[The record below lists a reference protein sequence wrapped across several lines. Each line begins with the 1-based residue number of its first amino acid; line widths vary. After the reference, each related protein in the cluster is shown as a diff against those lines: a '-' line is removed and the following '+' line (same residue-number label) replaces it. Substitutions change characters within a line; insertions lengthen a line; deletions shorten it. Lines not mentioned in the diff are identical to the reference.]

1 MTRVLA
7 TSLSAA
13 AVLLCAT
20 SAFAQTDPTTP
31 AAPAKSKK
39 NIPPEIARGFYTEFD
54 FGTVLFLGGDAA
66 SNVQPGVMAGFGIG
80 SDLGR
85 YLKVEVR
92 MLNST
97 ADSTGTVYRET
108 GNVSIPDEVTD
119 RNPCPDNPEEACTT
133 APDVQVSLVTGG
145 IKGVYPLSER
155 LELQGLLA
163 GGVVLS
169 NPSPDQ
175 IFEFD
180 PDAQLVDP
188 TSVETGSSPICGFG
202 AGVEYYTRLRHFSV
216 GANAAVWL
224 VPGPGGMM
232 ATVFPTI
239 KYTF

>member
-1 MTRVLA
+1 
-7 TSLSAA
+7 
-13 AVLLCAT
+13 
-20 SAFAQTDPTTP
+20 
-31 AAPAKSKK
+31 
-39 NIPPEIARGFYTEFD
+39 
-54 FGTVLFLGGDAA
+54 
-66 SNVQPGVMAGFGIG
+66 MAGFGIG
-80 SDLGR
+80 TDLGR

-97 ADSTGTVYRET
+97 ADSSGTVYRET
-108 GNVSIPDEVTD
+108 GNVNIPDEVTE
-119 RNPCPDNPEEACTT
+119 RNPCPDDPATACTT

-155 LELQGLLA
+155 LEMQAIIA

-188 TSVETGSSPICGFG
+188 TSVETGSSPIFGFG
-202 AGVEYYTRLRHFSV
+202 GGIEYYTRLRHFSV

>member
-1 MTRVLA
+1 MIRVVS
-7 TSLSAA
+7 SLPFAA
-13 AVLLCAT
+13 AALFCA
-20 SAFAQTDPTTP
+20 SPAFAQAGDP
-31 AAPAKSKK
+31 ASAKQQL
-39 NIPPEIARGFYTEFD
+39 PEIERGFYTEFD

-66 SNVQPGVMAGFGIG
+66 DNVQPGVMAGFGFG
-80 SDLGR
+80 SDIGR
-85 YLKVEVR
+85 YLKVEFR

-97 ADSTGTVYRET
+97 ADSSGNVYRAV
-108 GNVSIPDEVTD
+108 GNIPDEIQE
-119 RNPCPDNPEEACTT
+119 RNPCPDDPTEACTT
-133 APDVQVSLVTGG
+133 APDVQISLVTAG

-155 LELQGLLA
+155 LELQGLLG
-163 GGVVLS
+163 GGVVLG

-180 PDAQLVDP
+180 PDAQLATPED
-188 TSVETGSSPICGFG
+188 VETGSTPIFGFG
-202 AGVEYYTRLRHFSV
+202 VGVEYFTTLRHFSV